1 MEDDEARPTEAM
13 AVPPVHEEPV
23 AFEASIEEPVAFEL
37 VAGTDVGGYVID
49 GELGRGGMGVVY
61 SARHPV
67 IGKRAA
73 IKVLKPSLSNN
84 PATIERFIQEARSVN
99 AIGHPN
105 IVDIFDFDMLPDG
118 RRFLVMDLL
127 EGESLRKRIKRGALP
142 PAEAVMVID
151 EIASALDAAHSK
163 GFIHRDLKP
172 DNVFL
177 VANPGRF
184 DVKLLDFGLAKLTP
198 GNAMV
203 LDRAYRTATGA
214 QLGTPDYM
222 SPEQL
227 RGDKNIDHRTD
238 VYALGIL
245 AFEILTAKRPRRFS
259 DGTFDLPAAPGK
271 IVGAVAGVPAELAQ
285 LVETLLAPERE
296 NRPSLVAVRAVI
308 KRAKPSL
315 PSVSVVGLDLAKLA
329 GMAEDSNLDVPSLQI
344 RASAVGAKPV
354 LPTPAAGN
362 PTVGGNPA
370 MAPAM
375 PAMAAPAVQKPPAI
389 TLQGRSPTGTPE
401 NKLRA
406 LTGPVENTVRS
417 PTGPLENLVRSPIG
431 PLEAR
436 PRAPSAPPS
445 LAQSLDAANSG
456 LRPPGAIIP
465 TTKMGVAPPPITTHG
480 GPKVRPQVRKSNPT
494 IWWLV
499 AALLAVA
506 AGIAIAIVIVT

>member
-1 MEDDEARPTEAM
+1 
-13 AVPPVHEEPV
+13 VPPVHEEPV
-23 AFEASIEEPVAFEL
+23 AIEDVDSSEL

-127 EGESLRKRIKRGALP
+127 EGESLRKRIKRGPLP
-142 PAEAVMVID
+142 VAEAVMVID
-151 EIASALDAAHSK
+151 EIASALDAAHAK

-177 VANPGRF
+177 VANPGRY

-198 GNAMV
+198 NNVMV
-203 LDRAYRTATGA
+203 RDRAYRTATGA

-238 VYALGIL
+238 VYALGVV
-245 AFEILTAKRPRRFS
+245 AFEIITGKRPRRFS
-259 DGTFDLPAAPGK
+259 DGTFDLAGTPSAV
-271 IVGAVAGVPAELAQ
+271 VGAVASVPAELAQ
-285 LVETLLAPERE
+285 LVETLLASERE
-296 NRPSLVAVRAVI
+296 LRPSLVAVRAVI
-308 KRAKPSL
+308 KRVKPSL

-329 GMAEDSNLDVPSLQI
+329 MAQGSNLDVPSLQM

-354 LPTPAAGN
+354 LPTPPAGT
-362 PTVGGNPA
+362 PTV
-370 MAPAM
+370 
-375 PAMAAPAVQKPPAI
+375 
-389 TLQGRSPTGTPE
+389 QGRSPTGPE
-401 NKLRA
+401 NQ
-406 LTGPVENTVRS
+406 VRS
-417 PTGPLENLVRSPIG
+417 PTGPV
-431 PLEAR
+431 EAR
-436 PRAPSAPPS
+436 PRGNSAPPS
-445 LAQSLDAANSG
+445 LVQSLNAANSG
-456 LRPPGAIIP
+456 LRPPGGMIP
-465 TTKMGVAPPPITTHG
+465 TTKMGVAPPPITQHG
-480 GPKVRPQVRKSNPT
+480 GPKVRPRAKKSKAT
-494 IWWLV
+494 LWWII
-499 AALLAVA
+499 AAVLAVA

>member
-1 MEDDEARPTEAM
+1 M
-13 AVPPVHEEPV
+13 PPVHEEPV
-23 AFEASIEEPVAFEL
+23 APGQIAEPGSFEL

-61 SARHPV
+61 SARHPI

-118 RRFLVMDLL
+118 RRYLVMDLL

-142 PAEAVMVID
+142 PSEAVMVID
-151 EIASALDAAHSK
+151 EIASALDAAHAK

-198 GNAMV
+198 NNAMA

-238 VYALGIL
+238 VYALGIV
-245 AFEILTAKRPRRFS
+245 AFEILTGKRPRRFS
-259 DGTFDLPAAPGK
+259 DGSFDLPGTPSA
-271 IVGAVAGVPAELAQ
+271 IVGAVPSVPSELAQ
-285 LVETLLAPERE
+285 LVETLLASERE
-296 NRPSLVAVRAVI
+296 HRPSLVAVRAVI
-308 KRAKPSL
+308 KRVKPSL
-315 PSVSVVGLDLAKLA
+315 PSVSVVGLDLQKLA
-329 GMAEDSNLDVPSLQI
+329 MAQGSNLDVPSLELH
-344 RASAVGAKPV
+344 ASAVGAKPV
-354 LPTPAAGN
+354 LPTPPAGHQ
-362 PTVGGNPA
+362 TV
-370 MAPAM
+370 
-375 PAMAAPAVQKPPAI
+375 
-389 TLQGRSPTGTPE
+389 QGRPATGPPE
-401 NKLRA
+401 NVVRA
-406 LTGPVENTVRS
+406 
-417 PTGPLENLVRSPIG
+417 PTGPIEP
-431 PLEAR
+431 R

-445 LAQSLDAANSG
+445 SQPSLAQSLAATSG
-456 LRPPGAIIP
+456 LRQPGSVVP
-465 TTKMGVAPPPITTHG
+465 TTKMGVAPPPMTAP
-480 GPKVRPQVRKSNPT
+480 GPKVLGGTKPSRKSSSML
-494 IWWLV
+494 WWFV
-499 AALLAVA
+499 AAVLAIA

>member
-1 MEDDEARPTEAM
+1 M
-13 AVPPVHEEPV
+13 PPVHEGPV
-23 AFEASIEEPVAFEL
+23 GAEVEEPAAFEL
-37 VAGTDVGGYVID
+37 VAGTDVGGYIID

-151 EIASALDAAHSK
+151 EIASALDAAHAK

-238 VYALGIL
+238 VYALGIV
-245 AFEILTAKRPRRFS
+245 AFEILTGKRPRRFS
-259 DGTFDLPAAPGK
+259 DGSFDLPAKPSA

-329 GMAEDSNLDVPSLQI
+329 GMAQGSNLDVPSLQM

-362 PTVGGNPA
+362 PMVGASP
-370 MAPAM
+370 APAAT
-375 PAMAAPAVQKPPAI
+375 PPVAQKLPAI
-389 TLQGRSPTGTPE
+389 TLQGRSPTGPPE
-401 NKLRA
+401 NQL
-406 LTGPVENTVRS
+406 RS
-417 PTGPLENLVRSPIG
+417 PTGPENQVRSPTG

-445 LAQSLDAANSG
+445 LAQSLNAANSG
-456 LRPPGAIIP
+456 LRQPGSIIP

-480 GPKVRPQVRKSNPT
+480 GPKVRPQVRKSRAA
-494 IWWLV
+494 IWWLL

>member
-1 MEDDEARPTEAM
+1 M

-23 AFEASIEEPVAFEL
+23 APGQIAEPGSFEL

-61 SARHPV
+61 SARHPI

-118 RRFLVMDLL
+118 RRYLVMDLL

-142 PAEAVMVID
+142 PSEAVMVID
-151 EIASALDAAHSK
+151 EIASALDAAHAK

-198 GNAMV
+198 NNAMA

-238 VYALGIL
+238 VYALGIV
-245 AFEILTAKRPRRFS
+245 AFEILTGKRPRRFS
-259 DGTFDLPAAPGK
+259 DGSFDLPGTPSA
-271 IVGAVAGVPAELAQ
+271 IVGAVPSVPSELAQ
-285 LVETLLAPERE
+285 LVETLLASERE
-296 NRPSLVAVRAVI
+296 HRPSLVAVRAVI
-308 KRAKPSL
+308 KRVKPSL
-315 PSVSVVGLDLAKLA
+315 PSVSVVGLDLQKLA
-329 GMAEDSNLDVPSLQI
+329 MAQGSNLDVPSLELH
-344 RASAVGAKPV
+344 ASAVGAKPV
-354 LPTPAAGN
+354 LPTPPAGHQ
-362 PTVGGNPA
+362 TV
-370 MAPAM
+370 
-375 PAMAAPAVQKPPAI
+375 
-389 TLQGRSPTGTPE
+389 QGRPATGPPE
-401 NKLRA
+401 NVVRA
-406 LTGPVENTVRS
+406 
-417 PTGPLENLVRSPIG
+417 PTGPIEP
-431 PLEAR
+431 R

-445 LAQSLDAANSG
+445 SQPSLAQSLAATSG
-456 LRPPGAIIP
+456 LRQPGSVVP
-465 TTKMGVAPPPITTHG
+465 TTKMGVAPPPMTAP
-480 GPKVRPQVRKSNPT
+480 GPKVLGGTKPSRKSSSML
-494 IWWLV
+494 WWFV
-499 AALLAVA
+499 AAVLAIA